1 MDTRKNINIV
11 SIEKILNYV
20 LLISALILC
29 ILEVVVILR
38 IRHFSFQYGYIKD
51 YEISQEKI
59 NELQEE
65 KREIEVLL
73 HTQDSEIKELTEHY
87 KVLEVVQK
95 ENLFEEQIRQSYIDR
110 EEAAAEA
117 QVVVMSAL
125 GEMNL
130 VTLETADLDK
140 DTIHGIVDGVVGNE
154 ILSSGIKSAIDAAS
168 QELSLESIIQGAREG
183 AAEGIQGYV
192 EGKAQGYVADYIGAD
207 IFSVADFVN
216 ELINADDT
224 PAVLANGIAQ
234 NQRTAADDLLYFFKS
249 EEANAGTIQKA
260 AQNLYKLKLLEEEAA
275 KITGNSVEGNK
286 DILYDQLIQLSQQ
299 YGISNYR
306 ILKYAEQGGRLSN
319 EKNKMDILEIDA
331 VGNVW
336 GFCGSACRF
345 SSDAKC
351 P

>member
-306 ILKYAEQGGRLSN
+306 ILKYAE
-319 EKNKMDILEIDA
+319 
-331 VGNVW
+331 
-336 GFCGSACRF
+336 
-345 SSDAKC
+345 
-351 P
+351 

>member
-154 ILSSGIKSAIDAAS
+154 ILSSGIKSAS

-306 ILKYAEQGGRLSN
+306 ILKYAE
-319 EKNKMDILEIDA
+319 
-331 VGNVW
+331 
-336 GFCGSACRF
+336 
-345 SSDAKC
+345 
-351 P
+351 

>member
-234 NQRTAADDLLYFFKS
+234 NQRTVADDLLYFFKS

-306 ILKYAEQGGRLSN
+306 ILKYAE
-319 EKNKMDILEIDA
+319 
-331 VGNVW
+331 
-336 GFCGSACRF
+336 
-345 SSDAKC
+345 
-351 P
+351 

>member
-275 KITGNSVEGNK
+275 KITRNSVEGNK

-306 ILKYAEQGGRLSN
+306 ILKYAE
-319 EKNKMDILEIDA
+319 
-331 VGNVW
+331 
-336 GFCGSACRF
+336 
-345 SSDAKC
+345 
-351 P
+351 

>member
-110 EEAAAEA
+110 E
-117 QVVVMSAL
+117 
-125 GEMNL
+125 
-130 VTLETADLDK
+130 
-140 DTIHGIVDGVVGNE
+140 
-154 ILSSGIKSAIDAAS
+154 
-168 QELSLESIIQGAREG
+168 
-183 AAEGIQGYV
+183 
-192 EGKAQGYVADYIGAD
+192 IGRAH
-207 IFSVADFVN
+207 V
-216 ELINADDT
+216 
-224 PAVLANGIAQ
+224 
-234 NQRTAADDLLYFFKS
+234 
-249 EEANAGTIQKA
+249 
-260 AQNLYKLKLLEEEAA
+260 
-275 KITGNSVEGNK
+275 
-286 DILYDQLIQLSQQ
+286 
-299 YGISNYR
+299 
-306 ILKYAEQGGRLSN
+306 
-319 EKNKMDILEIDA
+319 
-331 VGNVW
+331 
-336 GFCGSACRF
+336 
-345 SSDAKC
+345 
-351 P
+351 

>member
-87 KVLEVVQK
+87 KVLKVVQK

-306 ILKYAEQGGRLSN
+306 ILKYAE
-319 EKNKMDILEIDA
+319 
-331 VGNVW
+331 
-336 GFCGSACRF
+336 
-345 SSDAKC
+345 
-351 P
+351 